1 MDPGSARDDAK
12 GRRLAPLAPASVD
25 EAGALLG
32 AAFLDDPVVRYYFEN
47 RGDRARAVQA
57 MMTAATELG
66 VRFGNAYRLDCH
78 ERLQGVALLLPPG
91 RHDFPLPAVLGAVLR
106 RPRLW
111 RARGLGRYFGVA
123 ASVDAHRPELPCW
136 TLVSLGILPADQGRG
151 HGSWLL
157 EQLLARL
164 PFDAAVFLETFNE
177 RNLRFYGARGSG
189 VASRAGRG
197 TGTSPSSCSLRHPT
211 RSTACARSTAA
222 RTTWSADRRDSIP
235 HTPIPRRTRHQA

>member
-57 MMTAATELG
+57 MMTAATELA

-106 RPRLW
+106 RPHLW

-136 TLVSLGILPADQGRG
+136 TLVSLGILPLDQGRG

-177 RNLRFYGARGSG
+177 RNLRFYGARGFGVTSRFAADGGKGPQTWTMLRARGAAASG
-189 VASRAGRG
+189 V
-197 TGTSPSSCSLRHPT
+197 
-211 RSTACARSTAA
+211 
-222 RTTWSADRRDSIP
+222 
-235 HTPIPRRTRHQA
+235 